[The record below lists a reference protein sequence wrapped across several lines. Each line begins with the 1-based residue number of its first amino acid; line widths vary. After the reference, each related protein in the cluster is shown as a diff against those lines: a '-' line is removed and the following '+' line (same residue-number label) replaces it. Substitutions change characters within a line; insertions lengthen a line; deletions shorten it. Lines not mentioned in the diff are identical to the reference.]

1 MITILNSLIFILAA
15 IKIIHEK
22 LNSQKVINDMAHE
35 VNQHTQSVNDFI
47 LVINDVS
54 HELEPMDMVLRDHK
68 IMNLIVIMDAPRW
81 MLKIKEKKWGRITI
95 LGKDQLLG
103 NFSMQKENF
112 ILYRK
117 KKNYKRIDEVLEF
130 INHSKKIRITDEGP

>member
-81 MLKIKEKKWGRITI
+81 MLKIKEKKWGSITI